1 MIRDHVSLFLS
12 IEDAYDSIRLNLDC
26 LSYLSMGLSMEPDD
40 KGTHSILRHL
50 IHLCEQD
57 TTSLLAEME
66 AAISELKPLLMETTN
81 PPFHPPD
88 QFSAA

>member
-12 IEDAYDSIRLNLDC
+12 IEDSYDSIRLNLDC
-26 LSYLSMGLSMEPDD
+26 LSYLSMSLSMEPDG
-40 KGTHSILRHL
+40 GTHSILRHL

-57 TTSLLAEME
+57 TTSLLSEVE
-66 AAISELKPLLMETTN
+66 AAIAELKPLLMETTN